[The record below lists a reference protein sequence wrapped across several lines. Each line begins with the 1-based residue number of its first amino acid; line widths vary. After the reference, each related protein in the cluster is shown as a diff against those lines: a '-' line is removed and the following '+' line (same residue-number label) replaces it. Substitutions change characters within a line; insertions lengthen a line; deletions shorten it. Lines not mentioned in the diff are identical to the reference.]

1 MIYSNSSGDQVTIE
15 SSEVPYKLCNT
26 TSRKRIEKRIKGVRN
41 VGIKEFGH
49 LEELLLKRETS
60 RLWSLEFVYQT
71 LEDLLQAGSDVLNGE
86 SQLLIYIRHMHE
98 QRTLRVLLQRRVVD
112 VLAQV
117 PGLEEDTS

>member
-15 SSEVPYKLCNT
+15 SSEVLYKLCNT

-117 PGLEEDTS
+117 PGLEGDTS